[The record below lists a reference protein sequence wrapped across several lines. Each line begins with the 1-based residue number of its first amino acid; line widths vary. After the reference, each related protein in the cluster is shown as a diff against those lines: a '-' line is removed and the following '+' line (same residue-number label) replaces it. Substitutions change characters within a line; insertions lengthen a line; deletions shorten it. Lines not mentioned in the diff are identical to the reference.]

1 MMLVGDL
8 IYFFLIAFFSVY
20 FITHIPIDI
29 YMLIKKGKV
38 SYPST
43 SFNSILEGISVF
55 FSTVLFW
62 LYIIIAPIL
71 YLTKDILFLTVQIP
85 SIVQLIS
92 VIFGMILMAIGLII
106 ASLGRIGRGAYL
118 AKDEPKLATKWGH
131 AIVRHPE
138 YFMYIVSFV
147 GLPFVALSPY
157 LLVLLLGIPGY
168 IIAAII
174 EEKVLTKEFG
184 EEYKNYVQKVGR
196 FLPKIR
202 KKR

>member
-1 MMLVGDL
+1 MLVGDL

-29 YMLIKKGKV
+29 YMLIKKGKA

-43 SFNSILEGISVF
+43 SFNSILEGVSVF

-71 YLTKDILFLTVQIP
+71 YLTRDVLLLSVQIP
-85 SIVQLIS
+85 SIIQFIS
-92 VIFGMILMAIGLII
+92 VIFGMILMTIGIII

-118 AKDEPKLATKWGH
+118 TKDEPKLATKWGH